1 MLYLPR
7 FSYYIFLLVIAISIT
22 SSNVFAIVLIS
33 GIFFYLPVSITVWA
47 FSTIYEKIFKAID
60 SSNDHST
67 ASTSLKLM
75 YLTFAISLLL
85 ITIGIVQESTRT
97 AGYGVAAIFFAI
109 EQLIGITERRRVYAG
124 Q

>member
-1 MLYLPR
+1 MPYLLR
-7 FSYYIFLLVIAISIT
+7 FIFYIFLFIVAISI
-22 SSNVFAIVLIS
+22 SPSNVFAVVLIS
-33 GIFFYLPVSITVWA
+33 GIFFYLPISITIWVISA
-47 FSTIYEKIFKAID
+47 IYEKIFKAID
-60 SSNDHST
+60 SSYDHPA

-85 ITIGIVQESTRT
+85 VTIGIAQESTRI

-109 EQLIGITERRRVYAG
+109 EKMISFNERRRVYAG

>member
-1 MLYLPR
+1 MPYLLR
-7 FSYYIFLLVIAISIT
+7 FIFYIFLFIVAISI
-22 SSNVFAIVLIS
+22 SPSNVFAVVLIS
-33 GIFFYLPVSITVWA
+33 GIFFYLPISITIWVISA
-47 FSTIYEKIFKAID
+47 IYEKIFKAIV
-60 SSNDHST
+60 SSYDHPA

-85 ITIGIVQESTRT
+85 VTIGIAQESTRI

-109 EQLIGITERRRVYAG
+109 EQMISFNERLRVYAG

>member
-1 MLYLPR
+1 MLYLLR
-7 FSYYIFLLVIAISIT
+7 FLFYIFLFIVAISI
-22 SSNVFAIVLIS
+22 SPSNVFAVVLIS

-47 FSTIYEKIFKAID
+47 ISAIYEKIFKAID
-60 SSNDHST
+60 SSNDHPA

-85 ITIGIVQESTRT
+85 VTIGIAQESTRI
-97 AGYGVAAIFFAI
+97 AGYGITAVFFAI
-109 EQLIGITERRRVYAG
+109 EQMIGFKERRRVYAG